1 MKFETQAGLP
11 TKGLLY
17 SQITEKLRELE
28 ELFAMMGHLVADED
42 KVLSHGWLGCS
53 ELTKKLQHTVTEW
66 AAKGRL
72 N

>member
-1 MKFETQAGLP
+1 MKYETIGGMP

-42 KVLSHGWLGCS
+42 QVLSHGWLGCS
-53 ELTKKLQHTVTEW
+53 ELTKKLQGTVTQW
-66 AAKGRL
+66 AAKGKL